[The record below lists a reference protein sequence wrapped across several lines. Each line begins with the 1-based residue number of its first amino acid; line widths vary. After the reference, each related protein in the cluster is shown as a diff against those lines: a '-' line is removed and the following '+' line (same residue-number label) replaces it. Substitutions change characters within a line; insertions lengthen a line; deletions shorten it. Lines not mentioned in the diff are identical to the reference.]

1 MSCCSRRSHFKCGR
15 KSGCPAR
22 KQVQQSDADPSKLEI
37 TYFDAHTCD
46 NPPPS
51 SSQVVPD
58 PRIIS
63 SGTQR
68 NTVQLVPVAAVPSAQ
83 RYVARPSPLPHPVA
97 DMMPRTTGVLLPEE
111 QAELL
116 FIPSPACSQSELLPT
131 EVAKVEPHGPP
142 VRMEHDVARNDERVT
157 ISDFMVVPE
166 L

>member
-97 DMMPRTTGVLLPEE
+97 DMMPRTTGVLLPVIAVAPAALSE

-131 EVAKVEPHGPP
+131 EVARLNRTVHR
-142 VRMEHDVARNDERVT
+142 VRMHDGGT
-157 ISDFMVVPE
+157 
-166 L
+166 